1 MNSPNLLFLIPIA
14 ALSAACGSIENER
27 IAAVT
32 INGNCGMCQKTI
44 EKAALVPGVAE
55 AEWDRKTRK
64 ATIRYD
70 STRTSAGAV
79 LQRIANA
86 GYDNER
92 FVAPDAAYAA
102 LPECCQYDR
111 AGTNIPSPDA
121 NAVEHGH

>member
-14 ALSAACGSIENER
+14 ALIVACGSIENEH
-27 IAAVT
+27 IATVT
-32 INGNCGMCQKTI
+32 INGNCGMCQKAI

-92 FVAPDAAYAA
+92 FIAPDAAYAA

-111 AGTNIPSPDA
+111 AGTTIPPPDA
-121 NAVEHGH
+121 SAVQHDH